1 MFQALHGSI
10 ALSITIAN
18 NQSSDEECIT
28 VIFVEWQ
35 PTEIQTEDNLNGYTK
50 IRVGPKVS

>member
-35 PTEIQTEDNLNGYTK
+35 PTEIQAEDNLNGYTK